1 MSIHER
7 DLEGHLTRAL
17 HEILAGREPEGEDV
31 GALTGEARACM
42 DALINALH
50 TDGVQAVHK
59 AFTAL
64 IKDRPWL
71 GKLAAQASTSRAQ
84 PNLPHQEQE
93 EPRYQLHRLDYFK
106 NLPQRDWNIE
116 GLLRD
121 KGSSVFFGDGG
132 CGKSAVVLSMML
144 HKAYGLDWIG
154 GRKVKPGLVVWIAAE
169 GEDEIYPRASAWMLQ
184 HGMQEEPNILYID
197 EIVPLNNTAE
207 IAFFIERIQ
216 QQIQQ
221 MEVPEPI
228 TSMVIDTYAECSP
241 GADENDTKEAKILTA
256 AVHQIRKTF
265 DTHVVLIHHTNTG
278 GRMRGST
285 VLRGYVNTAV
295 KVTRDGGVITLHC
308 DKQRGAPEFEDIR
321 LRMVSQLLSETDP
334 HDTAPVVVAAEAE
347 EAGKGTAESR
357 SAIQQALLEILGT
370 HQRLTSGDFLRKCV
384 KVEVYGAPISESAF
398 YRNINALV
406 KQGCIAKEVEEEEA
420 PTRRKKARVWYS
432 MGVSL
437 P

>member
-17 HEILAGREPEGEDV
+17 HEILAGREPESADLT
-31 GALTGEARACM
+31 ALTGEARACI
-42 DALINALH
+42 DALVNALH
-50 TDGVQAVHK
+50 ADGVQAVHQ

-64 IKDRPWL
+64 VKDRPWL
-71 GKLAAQASTSRAQ
+71 GKLASQSSASR
-84 PNLPHQEQE
+84 QEVQE

-106 NLPQRDWNIE
+106 NLPQREWNIE
-116 GLLRD
+116 GIIRD

-169 GEDEIYPRASAWMLQ
+169 GEDEIYPRAFAWMLQ
-184 HGMQEEPNILYID
+184 HGMQDEPNILYID
-197 EIVPLNNTAE
+197 EIVPLNNAAE
-207 IAFFIERIQ
+207 IALFIERIQ
-216 QQIQQ
+216 QQLQD
-221 MEVPEPI
+221 MEVSEPI
-228 TSMVIDTYAECSP
+228 TSIVIDTYAECSP

-265 DTHVVLIHHTNTG
+265 DTHVALIHHTNTG

-285 VLRGYVNTAV
+285 VLRDYVNTAV
-295 KVTRDGGVITLHC
+295 KVTKDGGVITLHC

-321 LRMVSQLLSETDP
+321 LRMASQLLSETNP

-347 EAGKGTAESR
+347 EAGRGSAETL

-370 HQRLTSGDFLRKCV
+370 HQRLTSGDFLRKCIR
-384 KVEVYGAPISESAF
+384 VEVNGASISESAF
-398 YRNINALV
+398 YRNVNALV
-406 KQGCIAKEVEEEEA
+406 KQGCIAKEVEEEEV
-420 PTRRKKARVWYS
+420 PSKRKKARVWYS
-432 MGVSL
+432 VGVLL